1 MGRLN
6 RDTYVA
12 LFLLFACGVFFWA
25 TLQVED
31 MGYGT
36 IGSEVWPQLILAVLF
51 ALTLGYLFQ
60 SLRKQQEQPLFEGG
74 VRGFLRRYR
83 NALWCYALF
92 FLFLITLPWLGMLL
106 GGILFVF
113 LALTV
118 LGERTPRAVGIHAL
132 IAVGSITAMWAIF
145 TFGLRVIL
153 PEGEVFS
160 VL

>member
-12 LFLLFACGVFFWA
+12 LFLLFACGVFFWS

-31 MGYGT
+31 MGYDT
-36 IGSEVWPQLILAVLF
+36 IGSGVWPQLILAVLF

-60 SLRKQQEQPLFEGG
+60 SLRQGEEQPLFEGG
-74 VRGFLRRYR
+74 VRGFLGRYR

-92 FLFLITLPWLGMLL
+92 FLFLVTLPWLGMLL

-113 LALTV
+113 LALTA
-118 LGERTPRAVGIHAL
+118 LGDRTPRAVGIHAV
-132 IAVGSITAMWAIF
+132 IAVGAITAMWAIF

-153 PEGEVFS
+153 PQGEILS
-160 VL
+160 LL